1 MTRLTCVHA
10 PTPAVACL
18 ATLAG
23 LLGLLPAQVIQTAL
37 APIPINLTSDM
48 AMHVANRATFGQTEA
63 LVTALTGSTNLA
75 TTWINSQLAPNFPA
89 DNLDVASLL
98 ALLNVPAA
106 PIAVGANHTFG
117 QIKDGAHVY
126 SAASDFQLAARM
138 AYFWDRHFNTFGPF
152 VSGYV
157 TVVYG
162 SGNPTEGENIT
173 SRLEWI
179 DYEFYRQNGLGTFRD
194 LARHTFFSPAMMIYL
209 DTIVNQ
215 CNNVEPNEN
224 MAREFMELH
233 TVGPVYAP
241 TGVANYGTND
251 IDTVAKVMAGWHL
264 NGNGNGYAIPLV
276 ATFYPALNCNFNTSI
291 FGTPAIGAHQA
302 VSGPT
307 AIDAL
312 IDHLVASEACKDFI
326 CRKLMNEFLGD
337 GSDLVYPPLLTAMK
351 NLWGTQGNLQ
361 AVMGRLLKSGEFLAA
376 GTKWTR
382 AKTPFESAIS
392 HMRMWNG
399 SFKRPSNG
407 ALEANRVTYLRNH
420 TENIGE
426 SLFGYPTPDGFDLES
441 NHQPGSSVTLLT
453 FRLFSES
460 YYTKSVAVPP
470 RLPYENTGGLAF
482 ALTTWVTATLG
493 APANQDPIAIGTL
506 FLTRAY
512 GSKWTSTDLVAVSD
526 SLSRDVN
533 GALQPINPAN
543 PNSYAERLGQGVMA
557 TMSMNQGLLR

>member
-1 MTRLTCVHA
+1 MTRPSRVSS
-10 PTPAVACL
+10 PTPALTGL

-23 LLGLLPAQVIQTAL
+23 LLGLLPAQVLQTAL
-37 APIPINLTSDM
+37 VPVPVNLSADM
-48 AMHVANRATFGQTEA
+48 AMHVANRVTFGQTEA
-63 LVTALTGSTNLA
+63 LVTALTGPTGLA
-75 TTWINSQLAPNFPA
+75 TAWIDAQLAPNFPA
-89 DNLDVASLL
+89 DNPDVATLL
-98 ALLNVPAA
+98 TQISVPAA
-106 PIAVGANHTFG
+106 PIAVGANHTFL
-117 QIKDGAHVY
+117 QLKDGAHVY
-126 SAASDFQLAARM
+126 SAMSDFQLAARM

-157 TVVYG
+157 TVVYA
-162 SGNPTEGENIT
+162 GNNSTEGQNIT
-173 SRLEWI
+173 SRLEWV
-179 DYEFYRQNGLGTFRD
+179 DYEFHRQNGLGMFRD

-209 DTIVNQ
+209 DTVISQ
-215 CNNVEPNEN
+215 CNGVEANEN

-233 TVGPVYAP
+233 TVGPIYAP

-251 IDTVAKVMAGWHL
+251 IDTVAKVMAGWRL
-264 NGNGNGYAIPLV
+264 TGTGYAAPLV
-276 ATFYPALNCNFNTSI
+276 ATFDPLQHCTFNTSI

-302 VSGPT
+302 VSGQT

-337 GSDLVYPPLLTAMK
+337 GSDVVYPLLLGAMK

-361 AVMGRLLKSGEFLAA
+361 AVMGRLLKSGEFLTA

-392 HMRMWNG
+392 HMRIWNG
-399 SFKRPSNG
+399 SFKRPTTG
-407 ALEANRVTYLRNH
+407 ALEANRVAYLRNH

-441 NHQPGSSVTLLT
+441 NHQPGSSVMLLT

-470 RLPYENTGGLAF
+470 RPPYENTGGLAF

-506 FLTRAY
+506 FLNRAY
-512 GSKWTSTDLVAVSD
+512 GSKWTTTDLSAVSN
-526 SLSRDVN
+526 SLSKDVN
-533 GALQPINPAN
+533 GVVQLLNPAN